1 MILIVEQYV
10 WASPLLLSVALAH
23 IPIMWYLAHRN
34 SYTHNVLYS
43 GWTPVIGAMVISRLV
58 LLFCVFKWNCFNHKS
73 AQYEKCRSSVRSR
86 KGPAHKKTDHLP
98 ATLK

>member
-1 MILIVEQYV
+1 MIVKLVVRLVYTFAFMMLIVEQYV
-10 WASPLLLSVALAH
+10 WASPLLLAVALAH

-58 LLFCVFKWNCFNHKS
+58 LLFNMVTV
-73 AQYEKCRSSVRSR
+73 QLY
-86 KGPAHKKTDHLP
+86 
-98 ATLK
+98 